1 MNRDPSV
8 WVSPLVALLVLA
20 IVVVQT
26 LGALKA
32 TGAFGWQPPAPRVAV
47 APAYQSLD
55 RAIDRRDGS
64 FTLEALRDP
73 FAYGRP
79 EGSADGR
86 AGDPKPPRRPKPVAI
101 VVPAMPVLTA
111 ILWDNDPRALVRWQ
125 DRNWTVRQG
134 GLFDQFE
141 VVSITRDRVTLRR
154 GDETLVLRQ
163 RNNGE

>member
-1 MNRDPSV
+1 MNRDAST
-8 WVSPLVALLVLA
+8 WVSPLVAILVLA

-26 LGALKA
+26 LGALKT
-32 TGAFGWQPPAPRVAV
+32 TGAFGWQPPAARVTV

-55 RAIDRRDGS
+55 RAIDRQDGS
-64 FTLEALRDP
+64 FTLVDLRDP

-79 EGSADGR
+79 QGSADGR
-86 AGDPKPPRRPKPVAI
+86 AGDPPPPRRPKPVAI

-111 ILWDNDPRALVRWQ
+111 IVWDADPRALVHWQ
-125 DRNWTVRQG
+125 DRTWTIRAG

-141 VVSITRDRVTLRR
+141 VVSITREQVTLRR

-163 RNNGE
+163 RNYGE